1 MKENKIGLVLEGGG
15 HRGIYTAG
23 ILDVFAENKIFVD
36 AVMGVSA
43 GCVHGASFL
52 SGQIGRS
59 LRYTTKYCDNPK
71 YMGLCSLI
79 TTGNFFNEDF
89 CYYKLPETLDPF
101 DNDAFDKNPT
111 QFFAV
116 CTDVK
121 TGNPIYHEC
130 ESLKGDKIKWL
141 QASASMPLV
150 SKIIKIDDKLLLDG
164 GISDSIPIQKMQE
177 MGFEKNIVILTQ
189 EKGYTKKANS
199 LLPIIK
205 RVYKKYP
212 QLINAIENRHIV
224 YNQQLEYLE
233 EQEKLGKVIILRPS
247 EKPVAGRTE
256 KDKEKIIATYNLG
269 KKDALS
275 MLEKIK
281 TWNCVSNFESV

>member
-23 ILDVFAENKIFVD
+23 ILDVFAENKISFD
-36 AVMGVSA
+36 AIMGVSA

-59 LRYTTKYCDNPK
+59 LRYTTKYCDNPN
-71 YMGLCSLI
+71 YMGFRSLI

-89 CYYKLPETLDPF
+89 CYYKLPEILDPF

-130 ESLKGDKIKWL
+130 ESLKGEKIKWL

-150 SKIIKIDDKLLLDG
+150 SKIVKVDDELLLDG
-164 GISDSIPIQKMQE
+164 GISDSIPIKKMQE

-189 EKGYTKKANS
+189 EKGYAKKANS

-212 QLINAIENRHIV
+212 ELIKAVEKRHLV

-233 EQEKLGKVIILRPS
+233 EQEKSGKVIIIRPS
-247 EKPVAGRTE
+247 EKPVASRTE
-256 KDKEKIIATYNLG
+256 KDKQKILETYNLG

-275 MLEKIK
+275 MLENIIEYMK
-281 TWNCVSNFESV
+281 

>member
-23 ILDVFAENKIFVD
+23 ILDVFAENKVLVD

-59 LRYTTKYCDNPK
+59 LRYTTKYCNNPN
-71 YMGLCSLI
+71 YMGFRSLI

-89 CYYKLPETLDPF
+89 CYYKLPDTLDPF
-101 DNDAFDKNPT
+101 DNDAFDKNLT

-121 TGNPIYHEC
+121 TGKAIYHEC
-130 ESLKGDKIKWL
+130 ETLKGDKIKWL

-150 SKIIKIDDKLLLDG
+150 SKIIKIDDELLLDG
-164 GISDSIPIQKMQE
+164 GIADSIPIQKMQE
-177 MGFEKNIVILTQ
+177 MGFKKNIVILTQ

-212 QLINAIENRHIV
+212 DLIKAVENRHII
-224 YNQQLEYLE
+224 YNQQLEYLD
-233 EQEKLGKVIILRPS
+233 EQERLGKVIVIRPS
-247 EKPVAGRTE
+247 EKPIAGRTE

-275 MLEKIK
+275 MLEKIIEYIK
-281 TWNCVSNFESV
+281 

>member
-23 ILDVFAENKIFVD
+23 VLDTFAENKISFD
-36 AVMGVSA
+36 GIMGVSA

-59 LRYTTKYCDNPK
+59 IRYTTKYCDNSN
-71 YMGLCSLI
+71 YMGIGSLI
-79 TTGNFFNEDF
+79 TTGNFFNEKF
-89 CYYKLPETLDPF
+89 CYYDLPQILDPF
-101 DNDAFDKNPT
+101 DNDSFDKNQT

-121 TGNPIYHEC
+121 TGSAIYHEC
-130 ESLKGDKIKWL
+130 ETLKGEKIKWL

-150 SKIIKIDDKLLLDG
+150 SKIIKIDDNLLLDG
-164 GISDSIPIQKMQE
+164 GIADSIPIKKMQE
-177 MGFEKNIVILTQ
+177 FGFEKNIVILTQ
-189 EKGYTKKANS
+189 EAGYRKNPNS

-205 RVYKKYP
+205 LVYKKYP
-212 QLINAIENRHIV
+212 KLIEAIENRHII
-224 YNQQLEYLE
+224 YNQQLEFLE
-233 EQEKLGKVIILRPS
+233 EQEKLGNVIIIRPS
-247 EKPVAGRTE
+247 EKPTASRTE
-256 KDKEKIIATYNLG
+256 KDKEKILETYNLG

-275 MLEKIK
+275 IIK
-281 TWNCVSNFESV
+281 NIIEYTN

>member
-15 HRGIYTAG
+15 HRGIYTAA
-23 ILDVFAENKIFVD
+23 ILDVFAENKVLVD

-52 SGQIGRS
+52 SGQKGRS
-59 LRYTTKYCDNPK
+59 LRYTTKYCDNPN
-71 YMGLCSLI
+71 YMGIRSLL

-89 CYYKLPETLDPF
+89 CYYKLPDTLDPF
-101 DNDAFDKNPT
+101 DNDAFDKNLT

-121 TGNPIYHEC
+121 TGKAIYHEC
-130 ESLKGDKIKWL
+130 ETLKGDKIKWL

-150 SKIIKIDDKLLLDG
+150 SKIIKIDDELLLDG
-164 GISDSIPIQKMQE
+164 GIADSIPIQKMQE
-177 MGFEKNIVILTQ
+177 MGFKKNIVILTQ

-212 QLINAIENRHIV
+212 DLIKAVENRHII
-224 YNQQLEYLE
+224 YNQQLEYLD
-233 EQEKLGKVIILRPS
+233 EQERLGKVIVIRPS
-247 EKPVAGRTE
+247 EKPIAGRTE

-275 MLEKIK
+275 MLEKIIEYIK
-281 TWNCVSNFESV
+281 